1 MQHGFKEW
9 YEVDCASIGAT
20 CFVIDK
26 EELAQN
32 IKYSPYVLD
41 SMFKSYQSKLPNLKD
56 ENPKFAKTK

>member
-20 CFVIDK
+20 
-26 EELAQN
+26 
-32 IKYSPYVLD
+32 SYVLD

-56 ENPKFAKTK
+56 EIPKFAKTK